1 MVEAQQREF
10 IREAGA
16 NAYLH
21 GPHGALKEAEVGGGV
36 TGAAQTSST
45 LALGYTATT
54 S

>member
-1 MVEAQQREF
+1 MEAQQREF

-16 NAYLH
+16 DAYLH
-21 GPHGALKEAEVGGGV
+21 GPLKVLKEAEVGSGV